1 MGKSK
6 NKRFRSKKAQPT
18 GLESVK
24 EIQAEEEELGT
35 STTSSD
41 TVQLKTVG
49 VLEKLQ
55 SSSAEE
61 RECACTSL
69 ANLVQDPQALQTL
82 VQQKAVRSL
91 GPLLVDPSSG
101 IREAAAGAL
110 RNLTVAGGHD
120 ICDHMIDED
129 IMTPLVAFLLQYS
142 DGIPQTSAKHKENKM
157 PQHDSSLE
165 ALVQAVHLVWNLCE
179 SNSTAVAIANQQ
191 GLVTVFLHCLQAYPT
206 MVDLAI
212 CAAQCL
218 HTFTEDNLLA
228 AQELCKPDRLAV
240 IESAL
245 MCENSSMKLTQ
256 LQTLTAGILFNI
268 RGCLPATSRGQ
279 SFQALVKVLATTLQ
293 PDNCAAISSL
303 VPGIQTNG
311 NVQNGEVE
319 KGKEEEE
326 EDTATRKTLPWKLES
341 DLSEAEALLQAQQV
355 ALEIISNMCC
365 PEDDDDDWEDM
376 ESCSTSSSSS
386 DDNQDRTED
395 VAPPPIM
402 SPLCLSAEIHSALSD
417 QCIPT
422 KILEKI
428 TFPDRTLLQKLI
440 SHKEGKP
447 LFKGLLRVQSRALL
461 CLHNMVAA
469 MELESLGGQ
478 QALALLLDKLLVLAM
493 NEPVPV
499 GGELIEALTS
509 ALRAVLQKMAQNN
522 YIPEALTEVHLTRLC
537 SFGEANASNRIKVNL
552 VGVLGSIGSVLA
564 KRDRTEELLTAVG
577 NQLLEVATKD
587 GSLWVAAEALDAIFD
602 TFGDGVM
609 ADRVAIE
616 LGLTA
621 RLKAL
626 VPQLKSKLRQCRG
639 TLGEH
644 LPIIMN
650 ARTNLGRFIKYK
662 ENQELLLGTYP
673 SA

>member
-1 MGKSK
+1 
-6 NKRFRSKKAQPT
+6 
-18 GLESVK
+18 
-24 EIQAEEEELGT
+24 
-35 STTSSD
+35 
-41 TVQLKTVG
+41 
-49 VLEKLQ
+49 
-55 SSSAEE
+55 
-61 RECACTSL
+61 
-69 ANLVQDPQALQTL
+69 
-82 VQQKAVRSL
+82 
-91 GPLLVDPSSG
+91 
-101 IREAAAGAL
+101 
-110 RNLTVAGGHD
+110 
-120 ICDHMIDED
+120 
-129 IMTPLVAFLLQYS
+129 
-142 DGIPQTSAKHKENKM
+142 M
-157 PQHDSSLE
+157 PQHDSGLE

-179 SNSTAVAIANQQ
+179 SNSTAVTIANQQ
-191 GLVTVFLHCLQAYPT
+191 GLVTVFLHCLQAYST

-212 CAAQCL
+212 SAAQCL

-240 IESAL
+240 LESTL
-245 MCENSSMKLTQ
+245 MCENTTMKLTQ

-279 SFQALVKVLATTLQ
+279 SFQALVKVLAATLQ
-293 PDNCAAISSL
+293 TDNCSAISSL

-319 KGKEEEE
+319 KKEEEE
-326 EDTATRKTLPWKLES
+326 TDKTLPWKLES

-386 DDNQDRTED
+386 DDNQDKAQD
-395 VAPPPIM
+395 LVQPPVM
-402 SPLCLSAEIHSALSD
+402 SPLCLSAEIHSALAD
-417 QCIPT
+417 QSIPD

-428 TFPDRTLLQKLI
+428 SFPDRTLLQKLI

-461 CLHNMVAA
+461 CLHNMVAV
-469 MELESLGGQ
+469 MELESLGGPG
-478 QALALLLDKLLVLAM
+478 ALALLLDKLLVLAM
-493 NEPVPV
+493 SDPVPV

-522 YIPEALTEVHLTRLC
+522 YVPEALTEVHLKRLC
-537 SFGEANASNRIKVNL
+537 SFSEANASNRIKVNL

-564 KRDRTEELLTAVG
+564 KRDGTEELLTAVG

-587 GSLWVAAEALDAIFD
+587 PSLWVAAEALDAIFD

-626 VPQLKSKLRQCRG
+626 VPQLKAKLRQSQG

-673 SA
+673 ST

>member
-6 NKRFRSKKAQPT
+6 NKRFRSKKAHPT

-191 GLVTVFLHCLQAYPT
+191 GLVTVFLHCLQAYQT

-256 LQTLTAGILFNI
+256 LQTLTA
-268 RGCLPATSRGQ
+268 
-279 SFQALVKVLATTLQ
+279 
-293 PDNCAAISSL
+293 
-303 VPGIQTNG
+303 
-311 NVQNGEVE
+311 
-319 KGKEEEE
+319 
-326 EDTATRKTLPWKLES
+326 
-341 DLSEAEALLQAQQV
+341 
-355 ALEIISNMCC
+355 
-365 PEDDDDDWEDM
+365 
-376 ESCSTSSSSS
+376 
-386 DDNQDRTED
+386 
-395 VAPPPIM
+395 
-402 SPLCLSAEIHSALSD
+402 
-417 QCIPT
+417 
-422 KILEKI
+422 
-428 TFPDRTLLQKLI
+428 
-440 SHKEGKP
+440 
-447 LFKGLLRVQSRALL
+447 
-461 CLHNMVAA
+461 
-469 MELESLGGQ
+469 
-478 QALALLLDKLLVLAM
+478 
-493 NEPVPV
+493 
-499 GGELIEALTS
+499 
-509 ALRAVLQKMAQNN
+509 
-522 YIPEALTEVHLTRLC
+522 LTEVHLTRLC

-564 KRDRTEELLTAVG
+564 KRDSTEELLMAVG